1 MISRNIF
8 LSDVD
13 DVMEFVHQ
21 TEMCSYDIEIFVG
34 DSVINAKSIMGL
46 LSKGFRRMMQM
57 NIHADKADELL
68 EKIGRFCVW
77 TSKIPLTNDDQ
88 IDTIMNIDKSCEKNK
103 YLSWELTESRRLMR
117 GAREYE
123 SEYILELR
131 IEICVLDFADI
142 Q

>member
-21 TEMCSYDIEIFVG
+21 TEMCAYDIEIFVG

-57 NIHADKADELL
+57 NIHTDKADELL
-68 EKIGRFCVW
+68 EKIGRFCV
-77 TSKIPLTNDDQ
+77 
-88 IDTIMNIDKSCEKNK
+88 
-103 YLSWELTESRRLMR
+103 
-117 GAREYE
+117 
-123 SEYILELR
+123 
-131 IEICVLDFADI
+131 
-142 Q
+142 